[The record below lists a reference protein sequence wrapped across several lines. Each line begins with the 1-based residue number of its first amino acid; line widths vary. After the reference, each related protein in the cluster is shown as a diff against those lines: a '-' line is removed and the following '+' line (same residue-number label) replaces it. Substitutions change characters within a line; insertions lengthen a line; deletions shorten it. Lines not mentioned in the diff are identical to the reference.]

1 MRRYETVIIV
11 DPDLSDDV
19 RLPLFDKFRELIPQQ
34 EGEVIAFDEWGVQ
47 RLAYNIGKKT
57 RGFYIRMDYCG
68 SGKTVNE
75 LERMCRLD
83 DKILKYLTVLLEE
96 DTTPEKVREDLIR
109 KAEAKAKPPVSDEA
123 PAESDE
129 AEVSEAGA
137 DVPESEQ
144 EPDEPDND
152 TDAENNDS
160 GEHEEE

>member
-19 RLPLFDKFRELIPQQ
+19 RLPLFDKFRELFPQQ

-57 RGFYIRMDYCG
+57 RGFYIRIDYCG

-96 DTTPEKVREDLIR
+96 DTTPEKVREELIR
-109 KAEAKAKPPVSDEA
+109 KAEAKAKPPVSDEP
-123 PAESDE
+123 PAEPDE
-129 AEVSEAGA
+129 AEAPEAA
-137 DVPESEQ
+137 AAPESEQ

-152 TDAENNDS
+152 TDAGNDGP